1 MKERETSA
9 FILLLLS
16 ITPDPEIG
24 ALPYRRPDSWRCQG
38 LGIDKEVVID
48 VDSDGFRG

>member
-24 ALPYRRPDSWRCQG
+24 AGRYLIGDPTAGDVKGWELIRRS
-38 LGIDKEVVID
+38 
-48 VDSDGFRG
+48 

>member
-16 ITPDPEIG
+16 ITPDPESEAGRYLIG
-24 ALPYRRPDSWRCQG
+24 DPTAG
-38 LGIDKEVVID
+38 D
-48 VDSDGFRG
+48 VKG